1 MPLSPRKEEVQ
12 GVADAIEAA
21 TPKGL
26 DAAAKAAIKE
36 AFAAL
41 QRRRLWVIATD
52 AHLLYGPYAS
62 QADAYNALAGK
73 KVPGFE
79 DKEDIKA
86 IRKEKGIPS
95 LGGKAAVLA
104 MSGPLALENTQEE
117 VDLEAHRVANRLCA
131 TCDHKLL
138 AHGVHRNSVGCSVYG
153 CTCPSPKAP

>member
-1 MPLSPRKEEVQ
+1 MSE
-12 GVADAIEAA
+12 AISKYHE
-21 TPKGL
+21 L
-26 DAAAKAAIKE
+26 EDVAKAALRVAYSIFQK
-36 AFAAL
+36 
-41 QRRRLWVIATD
+41 RRQWVVATD
-52 AHLLYGPYAS
+52 AQILYGGFAS
-62 QADAYNALAGK
+62 EADAYNALAGK

-79 DKEDIKA
+79 GKEDIKA

-104 MSGPLALENTQEE
+104 MSGPLALEDAQEE

-153 CTCPSPKAP
+153 CACPSPKAP